1 MSLLRKKRNEEEG
14 REVVRVNPGYLQ
26 GVVILAQLSYLSS
39 QITEMTKIEQQSTRH
54 GKQTILYASALS

>member
-1 MSLLRKKRNEEEG
+1 M
-14 REVVRVNPGYLQ
+14 RVNPGYLQ